1 MLSFQVIGDD
11 VEKSGILYDGGGH
24 ADEDCIVAVTNP
36 DRENGIRPQNEEGE
50 EVEQPIDWF
59 NSAKIIVNPEA
70 DSVSLTISTGDPR
83 GAFVW
88 TIRRRPDTGEILLH
102 LPVRKGDASRDY
114 LIEHHEDVD
123 CLHEGTWVI
132 SRSRPSESA
141 EKGS

>member
-1 MLSFQVIGDD
+1 MLSYRVIGDD
-11 VEKSGILYDGGGH
+11 VEKSGILFDGGAS

-83 GAFVW
+83 GAFVL
-88 TIRRRPDTGEILLH
+88 TVRRRPDTGEILLH
-102 LPVRKGDASRDY
+102 MPVREGDDN
-114 LIEHHEDVD
+114 HEDVD